1 MEDLLDQEVKVVN
14 IGLREFFD
22 SLVAQKVEA
31 VHVEWKPPAQGD
43 RELMDILDKL
53 L

>member
-1 MEDLLDQEVKVVN
+1 MEDLLKEEIKVVN

-22 SLVAQKVEA
+22 SLVEQRVEA
-31 VHVEWKPPAQGD
+31 VHVEWRPPAQGD
-43 RELMDILDKL
+43 QELMDILDKL

>member
-1 MEDLLDQEVKVVN
+1 MDLLNQEVKVVN
-14 IGLREFFD
+14 IGLREFFE
-22 SLVAQKVEA
+22 SLVQQNVEA

-43 RELMDILDKL
+43 QELMDILDKL